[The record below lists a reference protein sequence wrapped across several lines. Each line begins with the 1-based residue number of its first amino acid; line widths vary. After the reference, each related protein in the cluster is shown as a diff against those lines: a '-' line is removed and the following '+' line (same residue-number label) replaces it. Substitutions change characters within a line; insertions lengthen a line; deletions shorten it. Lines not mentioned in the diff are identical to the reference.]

1 MTLRLWSHVHCRK
14 SLTCLRVAVVVRDVC
29 VCVCGGGGEGSG
41 STLRVVNLRVG
52 LLIILWVIYATSKSW
67 IGYLKH
73 YTTLSYIHVRA
84 TCMHWWSSRTLSLV
98 RLSATCPF
106 VSPQR
111 FSVSTDNERHLTKR
125 WIHLGMCVVW
135 IMVGFHIKVR
145 ARAYTLP
152 PAWSEGA
159 TRIMV

>member
-1 MTLRLWSHVHCRK
+1 MPQSGCGG
-14 SLTCLRVAVVVRDVC
+14 AGC
-29 VCVCGGGGEGSG
+29 VCLCVWAVGGGVRQYTTSREPPCGIIIDHFVSHICHIK
-41 STLRVVNLRVG
+41 VVNWLFKA
-52 LLIILWVIYATSKSW
+52 L
-67 IGYLKH
+67 H
-73 YTTLSYIHVRA
+73 NPFIHNVRA

-152 PAWSEGA
+152 PA
-159 TRIMV
+159 